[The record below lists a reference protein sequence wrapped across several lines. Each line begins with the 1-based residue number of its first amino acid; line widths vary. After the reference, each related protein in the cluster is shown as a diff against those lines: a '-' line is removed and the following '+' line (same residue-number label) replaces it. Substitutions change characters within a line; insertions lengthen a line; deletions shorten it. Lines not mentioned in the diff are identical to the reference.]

1 MPSGRQRGRI
11 LALARPVV
19 VCLFVLFVLNWQQ
32 HQQQQYQK
40 KKGEVVVV
48 HTTTKNNE
56 KQQHRVERTL
66 AFVHLGKT
74 AGSTLTCM
82 IGPSLKGSGKGN
94 SRCEP
99 SDYRPSALADS
110 IAARFH
116 LAPAPPIAEYHD
128 FLVTLR
134 HPVARIV
141 SWFYFLH
148 PQFPPEKRPHHIQG
162 CDGYHALYR
171 CYDSISALGEGRL
184 GAAIVSDTESNT
196 DHDSNHQQDPS
207 LSCKALAKDMITGR
221 KKCWQNYY
229 NYEYTYGELVRDDFQ
244 EQQQPPSQ
252 SPPKNE
258 TSSSDHRHPQHK
270 NNNNNNKKKTN
281 VTIYAIRTEHLE
293 VDWNVIDALLGGSG
307 QPSEGVSAPRKN
319 SWGNHAATAAAAAT
333 AAIPV
338 AAHDKALSVRATA
351 YLCHLLCDEIQLY
364 KKLLH
369 AAVNIDARRE
379 DESLDELLQTCPE
392 EHREVRKCRKQ

>member
-19 VCLFVLFVLNWQQ
+19 MCLFVVFVLNGQ

-48 HTTTKNNE
+48 HTTTKNE
-56 KQQHRVERTL
+56 KQQHRVVRTL

-116 LAPAPPIAEYHD
+116 LVPAPPIAEYDD

-162 CDGYHALYR
+162 CDGYNALYR

-184 GAAIVSDTESNT
+184 GAIGSETESNT
-196 DHDSNHQQDPS
+196 DQDSNHHPDPS

-244 EQQQPPSQ
+244 EQQQQPLQ

-258 TSSSDHRHPQHK
+258 TASSDHRHPHK
-270 NNNNNNKKKTN
+270 NNNNKKKKTN

-307 QPSEGVSAPRKN
+307 HPSEGVVSAPRKN
-319 SWGNHAATAAAAAT
+319 SWGNHAA

-338 AAHDKALSVRATA
+338 AAHDKTLSVRAKA

-392 EHREVRKCRKQ
+392 EHREVRQCRKQ

>member
-1 MPSGRQRGRI
+1 
-11 LALARPVV
+11 
-19 VCLFVLFVLNWQQ
+19 
-32 HQQQQYQK
+32 
-40 KKGEVVVV
+40 
-48 HTTTKNNE
+48 
-56 KQQHRVERTL
+56 
-66 AFVHLGKT
+66 
-74 AGSTLTCM
+74 M

-338 AAHDKALSVRATA
+338 AAHDKALSVRSARQRTCATCSVTKSNSTKNSFIGGQHRRQEGGRIAGRATA
-351 YLCHLLCDEIQLY
+351 NLSGRTQGGSKVQETIVDIPTYNTDCVFLDLLNISLY
-364 KKLLH
+364 IVPK
-369 AAVNIDARRE
+369 
-379 DESLDELLQTCPE
+379 ESFN
-392 EHREVRKCRKQ
+392 K